1 MFFGQPRLHATVL
14 LSSGA
19 ERPPSGA
26 ILFMADGNSLR
37 GVNLMRVESGRIVE
51 AMGYVKG

>member
-1 MFFGQPRLHATVL
+1 
-14 LSSGA
+14 
-19 ERPPSGA
+19 
-26 ILFMADGNSLR
+26 MADGNSLR